1 MKEQSELRIK
11 EDSNYPTRQDFST
24 TSNQINNSK
33 EKSRGDQK
41 NIAKKKAIKNHF
53 KNLFSENTNFE
64 HMISKV
70 DLKEENEFE
79 KLISFKDLE
88 SYYGANDTDFF
99 NKIVFDILEDKLQLQ
114 DIYDEARLT
123 EALKSR
129 FLTGF
134 TMGKEVKE
142 TIKKAHFDEFS
153 LNPEQINEILRDKT
167 QTKHMGEKYQ

>member
-1 MKEQSELRIK
+1 
-11 EDSNYPTRQDFST
+11 
-24 TSNQINNSK
+24 
-33 EKSRGDQK
+33 
-41 NIAKKKAIKNHF
+41 
-53 KNLFSENTNFE
+53 
-64 HMISKV
+64 
-70 DLKEENEFE
+70 
-79 KLISFKDLE
+79 
-88 SYYGANDTDFF
+88 
-99 NKIVFDILEDKLQLQ
+99 LQ

-167 QTKHMGEKYQ
+167 